1 MADLKQEPVKDVDDD
16 FKHENGYLYAFVEIP
31 LAGTIIK
38 GNDIT
43 FANGEKLSLT
53 LEPEISEDGKTALIL
68 LNERQKCRR
77 VGVDKADLGR
87 MKAILARNGI
97 GAATK
102 TLRADSCF
110 VSLTAV
116 DDRRSKLT
124 VASTKELPIKQSVA
138 EEIH

>member
-1 MADLKQEPVKDVDDD
+1 MADLKQEPVKDEDAS

-31 LAGTIIK
+31 LAGTTIK
-38 GNDIT
+38 GSDIT

-102 TLRADSCF
+102 TLRAASCF
-110 VSLTAV
+110 VALNAV
-116 DDRRSKLT
+116 DDRRSKIN
-124 VASTKELPIKQSVA
+124 VASVKELPTKPIVV
-138 EEIH
+138 EGIR